1 MSQISSKL
9 KLIAAVTVGA
19 AMLSACGSKQQA
31 TPNTHST
38 TISQDNQ
45 NGNNSSNTGNS
56 NNNGGNTSDTNNGN
70 ANNNNTGNNTNQ
82 PPKTNS
88 ANDLSKLEDLD
99 PIPAAHIDTP
109 KTNQFISSADAQQK
123 NPNVQLRRNAENK
136 LFQTDNQQEQ
146 QNGLIDT
153 LDFNANDEI
162 KINAGAT
169 SNNGTSNITFQPSK
183 SIIVYTSNKKGS
195 SKTNLNEGIEGEKE
209 LYELGKSSLDAKI
222 IELKKHDKELE
233 KQIKQIENSTTEKL
247 TKQKELN
254 ELKEERTKVAKEI
267 QEYTVIRKGLE
278 QHVQSV
284 IDTIAYIKPKDGLM
298 MPEFDGAYVL
308 AFEDGTKIIIHDP
321 AAAGWTYQ
329 TFASYVDPRKGTE
342 VLRGFQSIGKETE
355 YASIPEKGTATYKG
369 ISTAYLVSDGNADR
383 QLSSNVKAIV
393 DFGLKGVRFETS
405 GSQINAVSGD
415 QRVSNAA
422 SEYDLKGTATWKD
435 SNLFLGKVTSA
446 DGKMSGNLS
455 GKFFGPNTEEIGG
468 TYGLKNTDGSV
479 HFLGGYGAKRK

>member
-9 KLIAAVTVGA
+9 KLIAAVAVSA

-31 TPNTHST
+31 APNTHSA
-38 TISQDNQ
+38 TISQGNQSNNAQ
-45 NGNNSSNTGNS
+45 NGESNTGNADTHNNADTNNNSSNS
-56 NNNGGNTSDTNNGN
+56 NAGKKPE
-70 ANNNNTGNNTNQ
+70 Q
-82 PPKTNS
+82 PAKTNS
-88 ANDLSKLEDLD
+88 LTDLDKLEDLD

-162 KINAGAT
+162 KINAGAAN
-169 SNNGTSNITFQPSK
+169 NNGTSNTTFQPSK
-183 SIIVYTSNKKGS
+183 SILVYTSNKKGS

-209 LYELGKSSLDAKI
+209 LYELGKSSLDSQI

-247 TKQKELN
+247 TKQE
-254 ELKEERTKVAKEI
+254 ELKELKKERAKVAIEI
-267 QEYTVIRKGLE
+267 QEYTGIRKKLE

-342 VLRGFQSIGKETE
+342 VLRGFQSLGQETKF
-355 YASIPEKGTATYKG
+355 ASIPEKGTATYEG
-369 ISTAYLVSDGNADR
+369 ISTAYLVSDGETDR
-383 QLSSNVKAIV
+383 QLSSNVKAII

-405 GSQINAVSGD
+405 SSQINTVSD
-415 QRVSNAA
+415 NQRVSTPAPKYN
-422 SEYDLKGTATWKD
+422 LKGTATWKD

-446 DGKMSGNLS
+446 DGEMSGNLS

-468 TYGLKNTDGSV
+468 TYGLKNTDGSA

>member
-45 NGNNSSNTGNS
+45 NSNNSSNTGNS
-56 NNNGGNTSDTNNGN
+56 NNNGGNTSNTNNGN

-99 PIPAAHIDTP
+99 PIPAVHIDTP
-109 KTNQFISSADAQQK
+109 KANQFISSADAQQK

-153 LDFNANDEI
+153 LDFNPNDEI
-162 KINAGAT
+162 KINAGAA
-169 SNNGTSNITFQPSK
+169 SNNDASNTTFQPSK

-222 IELKKHDKELE
+222 IELKKHDKELD
-233 KQIKQIENSTTEKL
+233 KQIKQIENSTTEKF

-254 ELKEERTKVAKEI
+254 ELKEERAKVAKEI
-267 QEYTVIRKGLE
+267 QEYTGIRKKLE

-308 AFEDGTKIIIHDP
+308 VFEDGTKIIIHDP

-342 VLRGFQSIGKETE
+342 VLRGFQSLGQETKF
-355 YASIPEKGTATYKG
+355 ASIPEKGTATYEG
-369 ISTAYLVSDGNADR
+369 ISTAYLVSDGNPDR

-405 GSQINAVSGD
+405 GSQINAVSGN

-468 TYGLKNTDGSV
+468 TYGLKNTDGSL

>member
-45 NGNNSSNTGNS
+45 NSNNSSNTGNS
-56 NNNGGNTSDTNNGN
+56 NNNGGNTSNTNNGN

-99 PIPAAHIDTP
+99 PIPAVHIDTP
-109 KTNQFISSADAQQK
+109 KANQFISSADAQQK

-136 LFQTDNQQEQ
+136 LFQTDNQQNP

-162 KINAGAT
+162 KINAGAA
-169 SNNGTSNITFQPSK
+169 SNNGATGLTFRTQNSLISK
-183 SIIVYTSNKKGS
+183 IS
-195 SKTNLNEGIEGEKE
+195 SKGHAETNLNEGVEGEDKK
-209 LYELGKSSLDAKI
+209 YEFGKFSLDGEI
-222 IELKKHDKELE
+222 IKLK
-233 KQIKQIENSTTEKL
+233 QS
-247 TKQKELN
+247 
-254 ELKEERTKVAKEI
+254 AKEI
-267 QEYTVIRKGLE
+267 SKEMAAANPLTEMSKIAELQKKLAQVEKDITKHTAARNKLAQLGLNLAN
-278 QHVQSV
+278 
-284 IDTIAYIKPKDGLM
+284 TIAYIKPKDGIV
-298 MPEFDGAYVL
+298 MPEFDGAYIL
-308 AFEDGTKIIIHDP
+308 QFEDGTQVVIHDP

-329 TFASYVDPRKGTE
+329 TFATYVEPRQGME
-342 VLRGFQSIGKETE
+342 VLRGFQSLGQETKF
-355 YASIPEKGTATYKG
+355 ASIPEKGTATYEG

>member
-19 AMLSACGSKQQA
+19 AILSACGSKQQA

-45 NGNNSSNTGNS
+45 NSNNSSNTSNTSNS
-56 NNNGGNTSDTNNGN
+56 TNNGGNTSNTNNGN

-254 ELKEERTKVAKEI
+254 ELKEERTKVAK
-267 QEYTVIRKGLE
+267 
-278 QHVQSV
+278 
-284 IDTIAYIKPKDGLM
+284 
-298 MPEFDGAYVL
+298 
-308 AFEDGTKIIIHDP
+308 
-321 AAAGWTYQ
+321 
-329 TFASYVDPRKGTE
+329 
-342 VLRGFQSIGKETE
+342 
-355 YASIPEKGTATYKG
+355 
-369 ISTAYLVSDGNADR
+369 
-383 QLSSNVKAIV
+383 
-393 DFGLKGVRFETS
+393 
-405 GSQINAVSGD
+405 
-415 QRVSNAA
+415 
-422 SEYDLKGTATWKD
+422 
-435 SNLFLGKVTSA
+435 
-446 DGKMSGNLS
+446 
-455 GKFFGPNTEEIGG
+455 
-468 TYGLKNTDGSV
+468 
-479 HFLGGYGAKRK
+479 

>member
-1 MSQISSKL
+1 MSQIFSKL
-9 KLIAAVTVGA
+9 KLIAAVAVGA

-45 NGNNSSNTGNS
+45 NSNNSSNTGNS
-56 NNNGGNTSDTNNGN
+56 NNNGGNTSNTNNGN

-99 PIPAAHIDTP
+99 PIAPARTDTP
-109 KTNQFISSADAQQK
+109 KVNQFISSADAQQK
-123 NPNVQLRRNAENK
+123 NPSVQLRQDTNGK
-136 LFQTDNQQEQ
+136 SFLTDNQQNP

-153 LDFNANDEI
+153 LDFNTNDEI
-162 KINAGAT
+162 KINAGS
-169 SNNGTSNITFQPSK
+169 SNNNGATGLTFRTQYSLISK
-183 SIIVYTSNKKGS
+183 IS
-195 SKTNLNEGIEGEKE
+195 SKGYAETNLNEGVEGADKK
-209 LYELGKSSLDAKI
+209 YEFGKFSLDGKI
-222 IELKKHDKELE
+222 IELK
-233 KQIKQIENSTTEKL
+233 QS
-247 TKQKELN
+247 
-254 ELKEERTKVAKEI
+254 AKEI
-267 QEYTVIRKGLE
+267 SKEMAAANPLTEMSKIAELQKKLAQVEKDIAKHTAARTKLAQLGLNLAN
-278 QHVQSV
+278 
-284 IDTIAYIKPKDGLM
+284 TIAYIKPKDGIV
-298 MPEFDGAYVL
+298 MPEFDGAYIL
-308 AFEDGTKIIIHDP
+308 QFEDGTQVVIHDP

-329 TFASYVDPRKGTE
+329 TFATYVEPRQGME
-342 VLRGFQSIGKETE
+342 VLRGFQSLGQETKF
-355 YASIPEKGTATYKG
+355 ASIPEKGTATYEG

-405 GSQINAVSGD
+405 DSQINTVSGN

-435 SNLFLGKVTSA
+435 GNLFLGKVTSA
-446 DGKMSGNLS
+446 DGEMSGNLS
-455 GKFFGPNTEEIGG
+455 GKFFGPNAEEIGG
-468 TYGLKNTDGSV
+468 TYGLKNTNGSL

>member
-1 MSQISSKL
+1 MRQCCL
-9 KLIAAVTVGA
+9 PAV
-19 AMLSACGSKQQA
+19 
-31 TPNTHST
+31 PN
-38 TISQDNQ
+38 NRR
-45 NGNNSSNTGNS
+45 
-56 NNNGGNTSDTNNGN
+56 
-70 ANNNNTGNNTNQ
+70 
-82 PPKTNS
+82 PPI
-88 ANDLSKLEDLD
+88 
-99 PIPAAHIDTP
+99 PIPA
-109 KTNQFISSADAQQK
+109 NQFISSADAQQK

-284 IDTIAYIKPKDGLM
+284 IDTIA
-298 MPEFDGAYVL
+298 
-308 AFEDGTKIIIHDP
+308 
-321 AAAGWTYQ
+321 
-329 TFASYVDPRKGTE
+329 
-342 VLRGFQSIGKETE
+342 
-355 YASIPEKGTATYKG
+355 
-369 ISTAYLVSDGNADR
+369 
-383 QLSSNVKAIV
+383 
-393 DFGLKGVRFETS
+393 
-405 GSQINAVSGD
+405 
-415 QRVSNAA
+415 
-422 SEYDLKGTATWKD
+422 
-435 SNLFLGKVTSA
+435 
-446 DGKMSGNLS
+446 
-455 GKFFGPNTEEIGG
+455 
-468 TYGLKNTDGSV
+468 
-479 HFLGGYGAKRK
+479 

>member
-9 KLIAAVTVGA
+9 KLIAAVAVGA

-45 NGNNSSNTGNS
+45 NSNNSSNTGNS
-56 NNNGGNTSDTNNGN
+56 NNNGGNTSNTNNGN

-99 PIPAAHIDTP
+99 PIAPARTDTP
-109 KTNQFISSADAQQK
+109 KVNQFISSADAQQK
-123 NPNVQLRRNAENK
+123 NPSVQLRQDTNGK
-136 LFQTDNQQEQ
+136 SFLTDNQQNP

-153 LDFNANDEI
+153 LDFNTNDEI
-162 KINAGAT
+162 KINAGS
-169 SNNGTSNITFQPSK
+169 SNNNGATGLTFRTQNSLISK
-183 SIIVYTSNKKGS
+183 IS
-195 SKTNLNEGIEGEKE
+195 SKGYAETNLNEGVEGEDKK
-209 LYELGKSSLDAKI
+209 YEFGKFSLDGKI
-222 IELKKHDKELE
+222 IELK
-233 KQIKQIENSTTEKL
+233 QS
-247 TKQKELN
+247 
-254 ELKEERTKVAKEI
+254 AKEI
-267 QEYTVIRKGLE
+267 SKEMAAANPLTEMSKIAELQKKLAQVEKDIAKHTAARTKLAQLGLNLAN
-278 QHVQSV
+278 
-284 IDTIAYIKPKDGLM
+284 TIAYIKPKDGIV
-298 MPEFDGAYVL
+298 MPEFDGAYIL
-308 AFEDGTKIIIHDP
+308 QFEDGTQVVIHDP

-329 TFASYVDPRKGTE
+329 TFATYVEPRQGME
-342 VLRGFQSIGKETE
+342 VLRGFQSLGQETKF
-355 YASIPEKGTATYKG
+355 ASIPEKGTATYEG

-405 GSQINAVSGD
+405 DSQINTVSGN

-435 SNLFLGKVTSA
+435 GNLFLGKVTSA
-446 DGKMSGNLS
+446 DGEMSGNLS
-455 GKFFGPNTEEIGG
+455 GKFFGPNAEEIGG
-468 TYGLKNTDGSV
+468 TYGLKNTNGSL

>member
-1 MSQISSKL
+1 MPQISSKL

-45 NGNNSSNTGNS
+45 NSNNSSNTGNS
-56 NNNGGNTSDTNNGN
+56 NNDGGNPSNTNNGN

-88 ANDLSKLEDLD
+88 ANDLSKLEDLN
-99 PIPAAHIDTP
+99 PIPAVHIDTP
-109 KTNQFISSADAQQK
+109 KANQFISSADAQQK

-169 SNNGTSNITFQPSK
+169 SNNDASNITFQPSK

-222 IELKKHDKELE
+222 IELK
-233 KQIKQIENSTTEKL
+233 N
-247 TKQKELN
+247 
-254 ELKEERTKVAKEI
+254 
-267 QEYTVIRKGLE
+267 
-278 QHVQSV
+278 
-284 IDTIAYIKPKDGLM
+284 
-298 MPEFDGAYVL
+298 
-308 AFEDGTKIIIHDP
+308 
-321 AAAGWTYQ
+321 
-329 TFASYVDPRKGTE
+329 
-342 VLRGFQSIGKETE
+342 
-355 YASIPEKGTATYKG
+355 
-369 ISTAYLVSDGNADR
+369 
-383 QLSSNVKAIV
+383 
-393 DFGLKGVRFETS
+393 
-405 GSQINAVSGD
+405 
-415 QRVSNAA
+415 
-422 SEYDLKGTATWKD
+422 
-435 SNLFLGKVTSA
+435 
-446 DGKMSGNLS
+446 
-455 GKFFGPNTEEIGG
+455 
-468 TYGLKNTDGSV
+468 
-479 HFLGGYGAKRK
+479 